1 MPKHWSAFTLKILAA
16 NRAQL
21 TFPSL
26 LFFSVLCRSNLFY
39 RYWLWFIGDAA
50 WTWPWHRL
58 AWRTRSLRHG
68 KVGQNHL
75 ASVNTREKT
84 TRVSHL
90 ATRWFGY
97 RPRASF
103 YARNF
108 TINPTS
114 VSGMRNASIICIWV
128 LKRAFRI
135 DIQRPKMHS

>member
-84 TRVSHL
+84 TRSAILPRAGL
-90 ATRWFGY
+90 ATGRV
-97 RPRASF
+97 RRS
-103 YARNF
+103 
-108 TINPTS
+108 THVT
-114 VSGMRNASIICIWV
+114 
-128 LKRAFRI
+128 L
-135 DIQRPKMHS
+135 Q